1 VDDCVQRLRKAGV
14 LAAPV
19 NSAPA
24 VMGDEQ
30 LQSRDYFVAIDRE
43 VVGTHL
49 YPGAVPNLPD
59 TPLRDDVP
67 APLLGEHNRD
77 VFKEVL
83 SMSDLEIA
91 ELENAGIIGTAPRQY
106 RAAS

>member
-1 VDDCVQRLRKAGV
+1 
-14 LAAPV
+14 
-19 NSAPA
+19 
-24 VMGDEQ
+24 MGDAQ
-30 LQSRDYFVAIDRE
+30 LQSRDYFVAIDRA

-49 YPGAVPNLPD
+49 YPGAVANLPD

-77 VFKEVL
+77 VFRDVL
-83 SMSDLEIA
+83 SMGEAEIV
-91 ELENAGIIGTAPRQY
+91 ELEDAGIIGTAPRQY